1 MTETTT
7 MATDLDLLAE
17 RVEKAAALVQRMRD
31 DKLSL
36 ERERDDMERRLR
48 DTEQK
53 LQGQDV
59 AALMTELQGLR
70 KEQREW
76 QAPLGDQL
84 SDRRRERQQHRAD
97 PVEREH
103 VDEKG

>member
-76 QAPLGDQL
+76 QGE
-84 SDRRRERQQHRAD
+84 RREIATRIETL
-97 PVEREH
+97 VKKL
-103 VDEKG
+103 EKFES

>member
-36 ERERDDMERRLR
+36 ERERDDLERRLR

-76 QAPLGDQL
+76 QGE
-84 SDRRRERQQHRAD
+84 RREIATRIETL
-97 PVEREH
+97 VKKL
-103 VDEKG
+103 EKFES

>member
-1 MTETTT
+1 MRKV
-7 MATDLDLLAE
+7 LNGS

-31 DKLSL
+31 DKLRL
-36 ERERDDMERRLR
+36 ESERDDMERRLR

-76 QAPLGDQL
+76 QGE
-84 SDRRRERQQHRAD
+84 RREIATRIETL
-97 PVEREH
+97 VKKL
-103 VDEKG
+103 EKLET